1 MADSNNCNPGKP
13 GNPEIRRHSFK
24 LKKGFN
30 YPRNKVI
37 GLQVEEAIYRL
48 IRQANK
54 DLLRKAIIESLISQ
68 GFEVPEDIAQPYRDM
83 ESQPILE

>member
-1 MADSNNCNPGKP
+1 MESSPPYRPP
-13 GNPEIRRHSFK
+13 GNPRIRKYSFQIK
-24 LKKGFN
+24 NGFK

-48 IRQANK
+48 VRQANK